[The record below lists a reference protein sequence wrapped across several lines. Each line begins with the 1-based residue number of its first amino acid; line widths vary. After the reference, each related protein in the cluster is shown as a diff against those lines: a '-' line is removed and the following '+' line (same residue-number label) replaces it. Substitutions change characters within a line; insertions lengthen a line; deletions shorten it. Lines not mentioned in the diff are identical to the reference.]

1 MFKAGFIG
9 AGNMGSALIRAV
21 SKSVDGENVAIS
33 DRSEEKVK
41 NLSDELGC
49 KASDNNEI
57 ALNSKFIFLAV
68 KPQMMGDMLSS
79 ISEALKSRKDRF
91 ILVSIAA
98 GMAKEKIRTLSG
110 GNYPV
115 IRIMPNTPVSV
126 NSGMILYSPDA
137 EITDGEIS
145 EFKDLLKFSGEL
157 DMIDE
162 TKIDAASAISG
173 CGPAYVYI
181 FAEALADAG
190 VECGLPRDKAIDY
203 AVQTILGAA
212 ELMKKSDKHSAQLK
226 DEVCSPAGSTICGV
240 RALEENGFR
249 AASIKAVLAAYKR
262 TVELGK

>member
-1 MFKAGFIG
+1 MKYFITG
-9 AGNMGSALIRAV
+9 YKGQLGYDLVRELAKRNERI
-21 SKSVDGENVAIS
+21 VAITAS
-33 DRSEEKVK
+33 MKDGTGLAKFAEEFP
-41 NLSDELGC
+41 NRFFDIGIAEQHALG
-49 KASDNNEI
+49 
-57 ALNSKFIFLAV
+57 L
-68 KPQMMGDMLSS
+68 
-79 ISEALKSRKDRF
+79 
-91 ILVSIAA
+91 AA
-98 GMAKEKIRTLSG
+98 GMAKDKIRTLSG
-110 GNYPV
+110 GNYPI

-137 EITDGEIS
+137 EITDGEIA

-190 VECGLPRDKAIDY
+190 VECGLPRNKAIDY